1 MEPGCILKKHKGGRK
16 MAAER
21 QAKSSR
27 WTTLFGIIFI
37 GLVLLR
43 CVAQYSGSQSLIPAL
58 VGLAV
63 FSLLYFSEN
72 AISTRLGWYTHA
84 YLGIQTAL
92 ILLLFSLSPFLDVI
106 GALFILLGLQA
117 MKWLPRRLALGWV
130 IGFGLLLVLSEML
143 GAGVLGGLVISM
155 LIAAVGIFLVSYDLL
170 YTRAQT
176 KKNESQALL
185 ERLTIANRQLEEYA
199 AQAVELAAAQERNR
213 LARELHDSVSQSI
226 FSIILTARS
235 AQLLLDRDPGRVPE
249 QLLRLQEMT
258 GEALSQ
264 LRSLITQMRPQ
275 KN

>member
-1 MEPGCILKKHKGGRK
+1 MG
-16 MAAER
+16 AEKEVR
-21 QAKSSR
+21 SSR
-27 WTTLFGIIFI
+27 WTILFGIIFI

-43 CVAQYSGSQSLIPAL
+43 CLAQYSGSPSIIPAL
-58 VGLAV
+58 ICLGA
-63 FSLLYFSEN
+63 FGLLYFSERT
-72 AISTRLGWYTHA
+72 ISRRVRWYIHA

-92 ILLLFSLSPFLDVI
+92 ILFLFSLPPFLDAI
-106 GALFILLGLQA
+106 GALFILLSLQVLQT
-117 MKWLPRRLALGWV
+117 LPRRAALGWV
-130 IGFGLLLVLSEML
+130 IVFGIALLVVEIVGL
-143 GAGVLGGLVISM
+143 GLLGGLVLSM

-170 YTRAQT
+170 YTQAQH

-185 ERLTIANRQLEEYA
+185 ERLTTANQQLEEYA
-199 AQAVELAAAQERNR
+199 AQAEELAATQERNR

-235 AQLLLDRDPGRVPE
+235 AQLLLARDPSRVPE

-275 KN
+275 KD

>member
-1 MEPGCILKKHKGGRK
+1 
-16 MAAER
+16 MAAEN
-21 QAKSSR
+21 SR

-43 CVAQYSGSQSLIPAL
+43 GVAEFAGGVSLVAAL
-58 VGLAV
+58 ALLGA
-63 FSLLYFSEN
+63 FSVLYFSERT
-72 AISTRLGWYTHA
+72 ISRRLGWYIHA
-84 YLGIQTAL
+84 YLGIQTSL
-92 ILLLFSLSPFLDVI
+92 VLLLFRLPPFLDVI
-106 GALFILLGLQA
+106 GALFILLGLQS
-117 MKWLPRRLALGWV
+117 MQTLPRRLALGWV
-130 IGFGLLLVLSEML
+130 FGFGLALFAAEIL
-143 GAGVLGGLVISM
+143 GEGLLGGLVISM
-155 LIAAVGIFLVSYDLL
+155 LITAVGIFLVSYDLL
-170 YTRAQT
+170 YTQAQS

-185 ERLTIANRQLEEYA
+185 ERLTTANRQLEEYA

-235 AQLLLDRDPGRVPE
+235 AQILLDREPGRVPE

>member
-1 MEPGCILKKHKGGRK
+1 MPV
-16 MAAER
+16 ER
-21 QAKSSR
+21 QAQSSR
-27 WTTLFGIIFI
+27 WTTLFGVIFI

-43 CVAQYSGSQSLIPAL
+43 CIAQYSGSQSLIPAL
-58 VGLAV
+58 VSLAV
-63 FSLLYFSEN
+63 FSLLYFSES

-106 GALFILLGLQA
+106 GALFILLALQA

-130 IGFGLLLVLSEML
+130 IGFGLLLVLAEIL
-143 GAGVLGGLVISM
+143 GAGVLGGLVLSM

-185 ERLTIANRQLEEYA
+185 ERLSLANQQLEEYA

-235 AQLLLDRDPGRVPE
+235 AQLLLDRDPERVPE